1 MTLNETTVV
10 NQWLAA
16 LAAKAGLDGL
26 GLDGQ
31 GGVALRYGDDI
42 ELLMELPEQSPVL
55 HLYVPVLQLSQGMEQ
70 AAIFRQLLARNLF
83 ALETQGASF
92 ALDEGNERIVL
103 QYPLVVAHSDAALFE
118 RVVGNLLEAAV
129 AWKARLRDEQSGV
142 VPQTPVAKEP
152 VLAVE
157 PASFNAFM
165 VRV

>member
-10 NQWLAA
+10 NQWLAG

-26 GLDGQ
+26 GLDEQ
-31 GGVALRYGDDI
+31 GGIALRYGDDI

-55 HLYVPVLQLSQGMEQ
+55 HLYVPVLQLPQGREQ
-70 AAIFRQLLARNLF
+70 GAVFRQLLARNLF
-83 ALETQGASF
+83 ALETQGATF

-103 QYPLVVAHSDAALFE
+103 QYPLVVAHSDATVFE

-142 VPQTPVAKEP
+142 PQATGAQAE